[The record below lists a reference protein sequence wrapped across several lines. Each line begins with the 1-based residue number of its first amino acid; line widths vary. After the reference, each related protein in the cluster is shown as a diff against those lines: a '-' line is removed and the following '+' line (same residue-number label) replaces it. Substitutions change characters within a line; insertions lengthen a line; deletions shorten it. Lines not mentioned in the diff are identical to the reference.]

1 MAQSKTAATTREKAI
16 RLMRRQG
23 GASIAEITHATG
35 WQPHSA
41 RAVISGLR
49 KEGLTI
55 TRTRDGNTSLYSI
68 AGQA

>member
-1 MAQSKTAATTREKAI
+1 MAQPKAAATTREKAI
-16 RLMRRQG
+16 RLMRREG
-23 GASIAEITHATG
+23 GASIAEITRVTG

-55 TRTRDGNTSLYSI
+55 TRTRDGKTSLYSI
-68 AGQA
+68 AEHA